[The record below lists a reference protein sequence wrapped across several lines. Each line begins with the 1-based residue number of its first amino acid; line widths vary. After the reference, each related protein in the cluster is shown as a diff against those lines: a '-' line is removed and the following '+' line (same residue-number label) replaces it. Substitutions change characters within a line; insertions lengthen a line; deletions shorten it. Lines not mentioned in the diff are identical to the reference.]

1 MSVCPMSCFLASKEL
16 FLVKIQGQE
25 DGRLG
30 LSNKFLAEILI
41 GKSDWMLNCE
51 ENQILKCFSGTEE
64 IKADKKF
71 KRKSCISN
79 VDINI

>member
-51 ENQILKCFSGTEE
+51 ENQKLKCFSGAEE
-64 IKADKKF
+64 KKTDKNSKEKPHF
-71 KRKSCISN
+71 KCGY
-79 VDINI
+79 